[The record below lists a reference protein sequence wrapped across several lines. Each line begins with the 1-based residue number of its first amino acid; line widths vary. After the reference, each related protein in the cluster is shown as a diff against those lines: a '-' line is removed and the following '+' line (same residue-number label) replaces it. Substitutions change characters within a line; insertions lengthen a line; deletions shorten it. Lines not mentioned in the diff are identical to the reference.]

1 MKRVLIPIDG
11 SECSTRAVRVMLAER
26 QHYASP
32 GELELHLVHV
42 EPLLTKDVSR
52 FVDHEQLAEYRHE
65 ESEKAFAVSKALL
78 DEAGVRYAV
87 HEGVGHVAE
96 VVTTLA
102 QTLQCDQI
110 TMGTHGRGALADLL
124 MGSTT
129 LKVVHLSQ
137 VPVLLVK

>member
-1 MKRVLIPIDG
+1 MKRVLIPVDG
-11 SECSTRAVRVMLAER
+11 SDFSIRAVQAMLDECR
-26 QHYASP
+26 RYASA

-42 EPLLTKDVSR
+42 EPMLTKEVSR
-52 FVDHEQLAEYRHE
+52 FVNQEQLAEFRHE
-65 ESEKAFAVSKALL
+65 EGEKAFQGAQALL
-78 DEAGVRYAV
+78 DNAGVRYFT

-102 QTLQCDQI
+102 ETLGCDQI

-129 LKVVHLSQ
+129 LKVVHLSK